1 MTEADYL
8 STYDP
13 RAFPPVAVT
22 VDVALFTVRDDQLC
36 VLLIERG
43 QHPYRGAWA
52 LPGGFVRPGET
63 IGEAAA
69 RELAEE
75 TSLERFGGHLEQLAT
90 YGGPER
96 DPRMRVVSVAHVA
109 IAPSLPEPAAGTDAS
124 AARYWPVAQLG
135 IDRRTRKLPELAFD
149 HATIVRDAVERV
161 RSKLEYTSLATVFCE
176 APFTIADL
184 RRIYEA
190 VWGRVLDPG
199 NFQRKVLGTPGFIE
213 PTAELADAGPSGG
226 RRPRLYRAGGAALL
240 HPAMLRS
247 TA

>member
-13 RAFPPVAVT
+13 KAFPPIAVT

-36 VLLIERG
+36 VLLVERG

-52 LPGGFVRPGET
+52 LPGGFVRPDET
-63 IGEAAA
+63 IAEAAA

-75 TSLERFGGHLEQLAT
+75 TSVARFDGHLEQLGT
-90 YGGPER
+90 YGDPNR

-109 IAPSLPEPAAGTDAS
+109 IAPSLPDPVAGTDAS
-124 AARYWPVAQLG
+124 AARYWPVDRLG
-135 IDRRTRKLPELAFD
+135 IGRRTRSSPDLAFD
-149 HATIVRDAVERV
+149 HAVILGDALERV

-184 RRIYEA
+184 RRVYEA
-190 VWGRVLDPG
+190 VWGRQLDPG

-213 PTAELADAGPSGG
+213 PTAELADAGRSGG
-226 RRPRLYRAGGAALL
+226 RRPRLYTAGAAALL
-240 HPAMLRS
+240 HPAMLRT